1 MQLHVMCNLS
11 YVTTQICSCMCR
23 MQLNFSCKR
32 QLQNPKFLI
41 VYVPS
46 CTDSIVKKMKS
57 LIRNLVWSSQADGK
71 ARAKV
76 AWDTAILP
84 LAKVGINILDPEAQ
98 ITTLLTKMLLRGLTP
113 RSKPWKVLLYH

>member
-1 MQLHVMCNLS
+1 
-11 YVTTQICSCMCR
+11 
-23 MQLNFSCKR
+23 
-32 QLQNPKFLI
+32 
-41 VYVPS
+41 
-46 CTDSIVKKMKS
+46 MKS